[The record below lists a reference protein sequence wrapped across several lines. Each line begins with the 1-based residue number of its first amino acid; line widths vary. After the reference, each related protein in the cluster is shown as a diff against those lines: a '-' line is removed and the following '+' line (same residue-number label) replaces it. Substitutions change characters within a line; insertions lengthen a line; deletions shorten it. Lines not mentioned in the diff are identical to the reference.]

1 MSGWADLLRFTA
13 ENRHRIRRSKYHN
26 LETVVDGHVFDS
38 RREANRYRELRVL
51 ERAGE
56 IADLELQPPYVL
68 HAPKLNAAGELVGLV
83 AIGKYIADFRY
94 HDVASGLEVVE
105 DAKGVRTPVYRLKA
119 KIIAV
124 EYGIQIR
131 ET

>member
-1 MSGWADLLRFTA
+1 MSWADLLRVTA
-13 ENRHRIRRSKYHN
+13 ENKHRRSKYRN

-38 RREANRYRELRVL
+38 RREAARYRELRLL

-56 IADLELQPPYVL
+56 IAGLELQPAYVL
-68 HAPKLNAAGELVGLV
+68 HAPVLNAAGALVGLK
-83 AIGKYIADFRY
+83 AIGKYIADFKYREL
-94 HDVASGLEVVE
+94 ASGLDVVE
-105 DAKGVRTPVYRLKA
+105 DSKGVRTPVYRLKK
-119 KIIAV
+119 KIIAI